1 MRRRGVTIQRATA
14 CIGMCSVNQSL
25 ELPSSGCPRNGCIL
39 FLLLKL
45 KKKKEKRKSL
55 YDLEKLSIARTNK
68 QLPGQDSCTGVKR
81 HCYLPSS
88 FALPE
93 DS

>member
-1 MRRRGVTIQRATA
+1 MALISKWDEVNEEEGCYYITGHRV
-14 CIGMCSVNQSL
+14 GMLSVNQSL

-45 KKKKEKRKSL
+45 KKKREKKSL

-68 QLPGQDSCTGVKR
+68 
-81 HCYLPSS
+81 
-88 FALPE
+88 
-93 DS
+93 